1 MKKISILF
9 LIIGIFMG
17 IIISSFFNILINDKM
32 MSDYQNEIDEIA
44 KSLKIANQE
53 VESKDYDEKEFI
65 KIKVSKGESVEELV
79 EKLYE
84 KNIIYDKN
92 KFKYTLELLDVY
104 GKIPM
109 GTKYIK
115 KGSNSIEIIN
125 ALLK

>member
-1 MKKISILF
+1 
-9 LIIGIFMG
+9 MG

>member
-65 KIKVSKGESVEELV
+65 EIKVSKGESVEELV